1 MKDSS
6 PISVELFVAT
16 GCSYC
21 PLVLNELT
29 EQLKEGSIAELKIIN
44 IAVDNTRSD
53 ELNIRSVPWFSLA
66 NNNLFM
72 IFSGNYSPKEIKNGI
87 KVARNADGMKDYIEE
102 RLSQGELMTVVQ
114 AINIQ
119 PSVLSSVIAM
129 LGDEETS
136 MDIRIG
142 LDVLI
147 EQFSTTKILKDYT
160 NELKKI
166 ATSNIA
172 RLQIDALHYIAL
184 TGDVENRMFL
194 QEQVENTNPQIKEAA
209 LEAIETLN
217 DLIN

>member
-1 MKDSS
+1 MKESS

-16 GCSYC
+16 GCSHC
-21 PLVLNELT
+21 PLVLNELS
-29 EQLKEGSIAELKIIN
+29 EQLKKGSIAELKIIN

-53 ELNIRSVPWFSLA
+53 ELNIRSVPWFSLT
-66 NNNLFM
+66 NNNSFM

-87 KVARNADGMKDYIEE
+87 KAAQNADGMKDYIEE
-102 RLSQGELMTVVQ
+102 SLSKGELMTVVQ
-114 AINIQ
+114 AINMQ
-119 PSVLSSVIAM
+119 HSVLSYVISM

-147 EQFSTTKILKDYT
+147 EQFSTTKTLQDYT

-166 ATSNIA
+166 ATCNVA

-184 TGDVENRMFL
+184 TGAVENMMFL

>member
-1 MKDSS
+1 MQNSS
-6 PISVELFVAT
+6 PTSVELFVAT
-16 GCSYC
+16 GCSHC
-21 PLVLNELT
+21 PLVLNELS
-29 EQLKEGSIAELKIIN
+29 EQLKKGAIAELKIIN
-44 IAVDNTRSD
+44 IAVDNTRAD

-66 NNNLFM
+66 NSHSFM
-72 IFSGNYSPKEIKNGI
+72 IFSGNYSAKEIQHGLKTA
-87 KVARNADGMKDYIEE
+87 KSSEGMKNYIEE
-102 RLSQGELMTVVQ
+102 FLSKGELMTITQ

-147 EQFSTTKILKDYT
+147 EQFSTTNILQNHT

-166 ATSNIA
+166 ALSDMP

-184 TGDVENRMFL
+184 TGDVKNKIFL
-194 QEQVENTNPQIKEAA
+194 QDQIENSNPQIKEAA

-217 DLIN
+217 DLID

>member
-6 PISVELFVAT
+6 PTSVELFIAT
-16 GCSYC
+16 GCSHC
-21 PLVLNELT
+21 PVVLNELS
-29 EQLKEGSIAELKIIN
+29 EQLKKGSIAELKIIN
-44 IAVDNTRSD
+44 IAVDNTLAD
-53 ELNIRSVPWFSLA
+53 ALNVRSVPWFSLA
-66 NNNLFM
+66 NNHSFM
-72 IFSGNYSPKEIKNGI
+72 IFSGNYSPKEIKNAIG
-87 KVARNADGMKDYIEE
+87 VAQNNEGMKDYIEE
-102 RLSQGELMTVVQ
+102 SLSKGELMTVSQ

-147 EQFSTTKILKDYT
+147 EQFSTTKILQDYT

-166 ATSNIA
+166 ATCNIV

-184 TGDVENRMFL
+184 TGDVENKTFL

-217 DLIN
+217 DLIH